1 MSMGHRNL
9 AAGVVLLAVGFGYGL
24 ATGQLPERTLPGT
37 PGPAFFPWLIA
48 FALIG
53 LSAALTVTGLIAVR
67 GRDAGRVQDA
77 TRSVDATSGRD
88 PVRGRNAGQRQSSV
102 RGRNA
107 DRSLD
112 ADLGQDA
119 ARGRG
124 EDSSG
129 YRLPRQG
136 WLALGGFAVYLL
148 LLPWAGFVL
157 ASVPFSGA
165 LAALYGERRPIVVV
179 AAAVVI
185 PLVLFVVF
193 SMGFQVLLP
202 RGAW

>member
-9 AAGVVLLAVGFGYGL
+9 AAGVVLLAVGIGYGL

-37 PGPAFFPWLIA
+37 PGSAFFPWLIA
-48 FALIG
+48 FTLIG
-53 LSAALTVTGLIAVR
+53 LSAALTVTGLIAIRRR
-67 GRDAGRVQDA
+67 GAGRVQDA

-88 PVRGRNAGQRQSSV
+88 PVRGRNAD
-102 RGRNA
+102 RG
-107 DRSLD
+107 LD

-157 ASVPFSGA
+157 ASVPFCGA

-179 AAAVVI
+179 AAAVLI

-193 SMGFQVLLP
+193 SMGFQMLLP